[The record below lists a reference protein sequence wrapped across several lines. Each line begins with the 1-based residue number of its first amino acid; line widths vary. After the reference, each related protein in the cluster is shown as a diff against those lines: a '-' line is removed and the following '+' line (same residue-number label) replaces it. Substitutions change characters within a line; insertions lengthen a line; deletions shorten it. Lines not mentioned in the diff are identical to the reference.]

1 MDDLSNIEIL
11 ELQFLQIS
19 NELLSK
25 CKIAE
30 NFVYQWLELLD
41 DQFELGEIY
50 FNLPC
55 LQGRKVYASNGVL
68 EDRHKSKN
76 GTVFTEETLIDDYY
90 FHPILNIGQKS
101 FFSIN
106 ESSIRSNAFKIF
118 KKYVGFYLGQVVQTD
133 DLYRRNKISNFNLAI
148 KSFLLEPQTALDLLE
163 SMNYHMSNDHVFLY
177 NIKEDKYYFQEDTKI
192 IIESH
197 QNNFDYI
204 MKQAIGHRYCFQ
216 TEDFHDQVKSLILY
230 PIFNEFD
237 MPFVLG
243 SFSET
248 NPIIQTSDLHMMADF
263 ACEPKMI
270 AYLDQT
276 I

>member
-1 MDDLSNIEIL
+1 MDDLSNIENL
-11 ELQFLQIS
+11 ELQFLQVS
-19 NELLSK
+19 NDLLSK

-30 NFVYQWLELLD
+30 NFIYQWLEILD
-41 DQFELGEIY
+41 DQFDLSEIY
-50 FNLPC
+50 FHLPC
-55 LQGRKVYASNGVL
+55 LQGRKTYASNGVL

-76 GTVFTEETLIDDYY
+76 GNVFTQEALIDDYY

-106 ESSIRSNAFKIF
+106 ESSIRSNAFKVF
-118 KKYVGFYLGQVVQTD
+118 KKYIGFYLGQVVQTD
-133 DLYRRNKISNFNLAI
+133 DLYRRNKICNFNLAI
-148 KSFLLEPQTALDLLE
+148 KSFLLQPESVTDLLE
-163 SMNYHMSNDHVFLY
+163 SMAYCMSNDHVFLY
-177 NIKEDKYYFQEDTKI
+177 NIKDSKYYYQKDTAS
-192 IIESH
+192 IIESR

-204 MKQAIGHRYCFQ
+204 MKQAIGHRYCYQ